1 VKRSSRLGFTLVELL
16 VVIAIIG
23 VLVALLLPA
32 VQAAREAARRTECT
46 NKMKQMGLALQNHHD
61 RFGRFPPAGDKG
73 AYSGKTGA
81 QWGMS
86 WAFFL
91 LPEVE
96 QNSLFDQ
103 INNYTKSSQPGY
115 NHSNV
120 QAIVKNVQLDSF
132 LCPSSDLPVNS
143 ANKNHSG
150 QTTVIHYT
158 AIGGAAYGLGGNNV
172 VTKTTE
178 HKDGTYG
185 NSSNSGIL
193 YANSA
198 TKIRDITDGTSNTMI
213 VGEVSSYFRRGTS
226 KLHNYRPS
234 YTYGWTMGGAYDWN
248 HADTRGMNW
257 TTVRYKI
264 NYSLPANNSS
274 IPDGITTNPGANTP
288 LNSNHPGGC
297 VVAISDGSTSFLPE
311 TIADLTLAQLAHKS
325 DGTVMQRP

>member
-1 VKRSSRLGFTLVELL
+1 MKRNSRLGFTLVELL

-73 AYSGKTGA
+73 TYSGRTGST
-81 QWGMS
+81 WGLS
-86 WAFFL
+86 WAYFL

-103 INNYTKSSQPGY
+103 INRYSKGSNTGY
-115 NHSNV
+115 NHGNV
-120 QAIVKNVQLDSF
+120 KALVDGVELDSF
-132 LCPSSDLPVNS
+132 LCPSSDLPINS
-143 ANKNHSG
+143 GNNSG
-150 QTTVIHYT
+150 KTKVIHYT
-158 AIGGAAYGLGGNNV
+158 PIAGAAYGLGGNNV

-178 HKDGTYG
+178 HKDGSYG
-185 NSSNSGIL
+185 HSSNSGIL

-213 VGEVSSYFRRGTS
+213 VGEVSSYFRRGTT

-234 YTYGWTMGGAYDWN
+234 YTYGWTMGAYHPWN
-248 HADTRGMNW
+248 NADNRGMNW

-264 NYSLPANNSS
+264 NLSLPANNSS
-274 IPDGITTNPGANTP
+274 IPDGIRSNPGANTP

-297 VVAISDGSTSFLPE
+297 VVAISDGSTKFLPE
-311 TIADLTLAQLAHKS
+311 TIADLTLARLAHKS
-325 DGTVMQRP
+325 DGQVVQLP